1 MEKDKKT
8 FLIEF
13 FSLAVPIM
21 LQSLSGNILNL
32 CDTLMVSKLSETA
45 ISGVTVANKTFFIFH
60 LVLFGASSGV
70 SIFMAQYY
78 GAKDKRSCRL
88 AFGFGVRMCVG
99 IALAFLLFLLSAP
112 EWAFTLYVKNGE
124 TIAAGLSYLKIVRFS
139 YVLVALNVMMAV
151 YFRIHQRQRIPM
163 YTGIA
168 SVAVNILFNYILI
181 FGKLGAPRLGIRGA
195 AFATLFSRGLE
206 TGMLLL
212 IFYRQRKG
220 EVGERR
226 GERLGRQMRGNM
238 LKKILPLI
246 VNETVWAAALN
257 MIFKNYCYVNEAYIP
272 AITVVDNIFDMVNV
286 AFIGCSTAAGIVMG
300 KYLGAD
306 RLSEAKKI
314 SLRLIKIDLSVSV
327 AVSLCVFLVAP
338 YIPTFFALTGELLRV
353 TTLLL
358 RIKVLFTWTQGYGET
373 VYYILRA
380 GGDTREVFLLDGLF
394 MVLGPFLVST
404 MTSRLT
410 GWPLPY
416 VYFCTEGIYLM
427 KLFVTTWLY
436 KKGKWIKNM
445 ALSTGKRDR

>member
-1 MEKDKKT
+1 MKKDKKT
-8 FLIEF
+8 FLIDF

-32 CDTLMVSKLSETA
+32 CDTLMVSQLSETA

-60 LVLFGASSGV
+60 LVIFGASSGV

-78 GAKDKRSCRL
+78 GAKDQKSCRL
-88 AFGFGVRMCVG
+88 AFGFGIRMCLG
-99 IALAFLLFLLSAP
+99 IAAAFLLFLLAAP
-112 EWAFTLYVKNGE
+112 KLVFTLYVKNGE
-124 TIAAGLSYLKIVRFS
+124 TIAAGLSYIKIVRFS
-139 YVLVALNVMMAV
+139 YVPVAVNVMMAV
-151 YFRIHQRQRIPM
+151 YFRIHKKQSIPM
-163 YTGIA
+163 YSGIL

-181 FGKLGAPRLGIRGA
+181 FGKFGAPRLEIRGA
-195 AFATLFSRGLE
+195 ALATLLSRIFE
-206 TGMLLL
+206 MSILLVL
-212 IFYRQRKG
+212 FYRHRKKAG
-220 EVGERR
+220 EKIRR
-226 GERLGRQMRGNM
+226 KSLNSHMRGTM

-246 VNETVWAAALN
+246 VNEAVWAASLN

-300 KYLGAD
+300 KWLGANK
-306 RLSEAKKI
+306 LSEAKKI

-327 AVSLCVFLVAP
+327 LVSLCVFLVAP
-338 YIPTFFALTGELLRV
+338 YIPSLFSLTGELLGV

-394 MVLGPFLVST
+394 MLLGPFLVST
-404 MTSRLT
+404 LASRFT

-416 VYFCTEGIYLM
+416 VYFCTEGVYLT

-436 KKGKWIKNM
+436 KKGRWIKNM
-445 ALSTGKRDR
+445 ALPH